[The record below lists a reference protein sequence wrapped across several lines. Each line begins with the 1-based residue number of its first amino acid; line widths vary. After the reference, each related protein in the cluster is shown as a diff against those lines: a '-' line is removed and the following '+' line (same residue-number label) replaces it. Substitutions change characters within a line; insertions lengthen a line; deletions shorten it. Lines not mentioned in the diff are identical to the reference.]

1 MANNGE
7 LRIDT
12 TANQDSPARM
22 AGRFP
27 ILGID
32 LCEHT
37 SSLRD
42 QNWRPDYVSVFF
54 NVIKWERVNE
64 TRLAA
69 NR

>member
-1 MANNGE
+1 
-7 LRIDT
+7 
-12 TANQDSPARM
+12 M